1 MNKPEIRKI
10 YLRILAILACPFILS
25 GCAPKSE
32 CTETRAHAHR
42 YVNPKTGVFTYIS
55 NFEYLQ
61 HDGYVWQEDYI
72 TLNKDDIDAF
82 KEKYDL
88 FYGPKNWK
96 YLYSRMASKSDYLEF
111 YYEYTTD
118 DYISQTDEDGNECGY
133 WTTTTH
139 TGWSRDPYDSDN
151 TGRVR
156 LCHNRFYGFRLNYKD
171 GKYKREQ
178 SPLADDIRDF
188 IDEYPYFDLDGS
200 KVVGMEF
207 QFKRRDLPSLRPS
220 DFNVFRAP
228 NLANPDLYTENTQVS
243 MSTK

>member
-1 MNKPEIRKI
+1 MNKPEIRKV
-10 YLRILAILACPFILS
+10 YLKILSLLSIPFMLS
-25 GCAPKSE
+25 GCAKKSE
-32 CTETRAHAHR
+32 CPETQPHAHR

-61 HDGYVWQEDYI
+61 HDGYEWQEDYFL
-72 TLNKDDIDAF
+72 LNKDDVAF
-82 KEKYDL
+82 YIEKKDL

-118 DYISQTDEDGNECGY
+118 DYVSQTDEDGNECGY

-156 LCHNRFYGFRLNYKD
+156 LCHNRFYGFRLVYKN

-178 SPLADDIRDF
+178 SPLVDDIRDI
-188 IDEYPYFDLDGS
+188 IDEYPYFDLKGS
-200 KVVGMEF
+200 EIVSKEF
-207 QFKRRDLPSLRPS
+207 QFKRRDLPSLKVS
-220 DFNVFRAP
+220 DFNTFRAP
-228 NLANPDLYTENTQVS
+228 NLANPDLYTDNSQTTI
-243 MSTK
+243 TK